1 MSALLVESATTSPR
15 LVRMDFT
22 AGTSDVAFA
31 YFTRTSTVE
40 TGTVESARARSVLFT
55 TWMMP
60 PSSVTPARP
69 CDSSTALNARSHGW
83 FLISAETL
91 PATPL
96 LTTMVRPLK
105 AANPA
110 TTSMI
115 SALSHVTVM
124 RGAVAGVG
132 REVLVDRRLRLARL
146 GRGDA
151 RGRGRRRGRRDRL
164 GSGRPRRGE
173 RGGVGD

>member
-1 MSALLVESATTSPR
+1 
-15 LVRMDFT
+15 
-22 AGTSDVAFA
+22 
-31 YFTRTSTVE
+31 
-40 TGTVESARARSVLFT
+40 
-55 TWMMP
+55 MMP

-124 RGAVAGVG
+124 RGARDCAASRAWAARYWSIADSASPAWGVVTRAAAVAAGDGAPGWGAAAPARAPDHAAKEG
-132 REVLVDRRLRLARL
+132 RSDPLRTRNCPT
-146 GRGDA
+146 DFWT
-151 RGRGRRRGRRDRL
+151 
-164 GSGRPRRGE
+164 
-173 RGGVGD
+173 

>member
-1 MSALLVESATTSPR
+1 
-15 LVRMDFT
+15 
-22 AGTSDVAFA
+22 
-31 YFTRTSTVE
+31 
-40 TGTVESARARSVLFT
+40 
-55 TWMMP
+55 MMP
-60 PSSVTPARP
+60 PSSVTPARL
-69 CDSSTALNARSHGW
+69 CDSSTALKARSQGW

-124 RGAVAGVG
+124 RGARDCAASRAWAARYCSMADSASLAWGVVTRAAAVGAGDG
-132 REVLVDRRLRLARL
+132 AT
-146 GRGDA
+146 G
-151 RGRGRRRGRRDRL
+151 
-164 GSGRPRRGE
+164 
-173 RGGVGD
+173 